1 MLSVLSMLFFTF
13 LVTYLLI
20 PVLIDV
26 SKIKHLFDENLESR
40 KIHIQRTPNLGGIAI
55 YTSLLLG
62 SGILIKASLLPWFNY
77 FIAGS
82 FIIALIGVKDDLV
95 GLDPAKKIIAQIAA
109 AFLMAYSADIR
120 ITSFYGFAGIYE
132 LPLWLSIAFTM
143 LVSIFLY
150 NAMNLL
156 DGIDCLAAGVGMMAC
171 FTYAVCFYIMGSM
184 GECLLALGLGGALLA
199 FLFYNYSPAK
209 IFMGDSGSLTIGFIL
224 AILSVRFIELN
235 KTGSTALLATR
246 FHSAPAIAIGILII
260 PVYDTLRVFFL
271 RIWLKRSP
279 FKADNNHL
287 HHRLVYLKF
296 THIQSSLILVLI
308 NLVSIIMVFVLQKA
322 GNTSLISGLLLLAFC
337 TNIVLW
343 TLKSKRKT
351 ARRFHLQKAA

>member
-1 MLSVLSMLFFTF
+1 MLSVLSILFFTF
-13 LVTYLLI
+13 LVTYFLI

-26 SKIKHLFDENLESR
+26 SKIKHLFDDNLETR

-55 YTSLLLG
+55 YTALLLG
-62 SGILIKASLLPWFNY
+62 SGILIKASLVPWFNY

-95 GLDPAKKIIAQIAA
+95 GLDPMKKIVAQIAA
-109 AFLMAYSADIR
+109 AFIMAYMADIR
-120 ITSFYGFAGIYE
+120 ITSFYGLAGIYE
-132 LPLWLSIAFTM
+132 LPLWLSVAFTM

-156 DGIDCLAAGVGMMAC
+156 DGIDCLATGIGVIAC
-171 FTYAVCFYIMGSM
+171 FTYAVCFYMMGNK
-184 GECLLALGLGGALLA
+184 GECLLALALGGALIA

-235 KTGSTALLATR
+235 KNGAVPAVR

-271 RIWLKRSP
+271 RLWLKRSP

-296 THIQSSLILVLI
+296 SHIQSSLILILI
-308 NLVSIIMVFVLQKA
+308 NLVSIAMVFLLQKA
-322 GNTSLISGLLLLAFC
+322 GNMPLICGLLLLALC
-337 TNIVLW
+337 TNIILW
-343 TLKSKRKT
+343 TMKSKRK
-351 ARRFHLQKAA
+351 AAGRFHLQKAA